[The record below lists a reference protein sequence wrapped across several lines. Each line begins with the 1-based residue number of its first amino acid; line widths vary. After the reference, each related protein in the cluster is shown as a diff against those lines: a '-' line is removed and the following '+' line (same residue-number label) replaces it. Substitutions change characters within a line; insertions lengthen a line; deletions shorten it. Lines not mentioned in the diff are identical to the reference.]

1 VSFTSAVPSYIC
13 VVFCSA
19 VLINGVNNL
28 KLCYVMLSTSTYPAC
43 DIDNRSPFGS
53 DFFRGGIRKENE
65 NYFITGWRKKILEYK
80 TCRPRVEI
88 L

>member
-1 VSFTSAVPSYIC
+1 
-13 VVFCSA
+13 

-65 NYFITGWRKKILEYK
+65 IISSLDGEKRFSNTKRVDLE
-80 TCRPRVEI
+80 
-88 L
+88 